1 VDWDEFGYEDDQRGD
16 DAYEESAREKIGGIF
31 EENRERVFFANQ
43 LAVLNEAEYFH
54 WITNRAIEHLIGEGL
69 IRTERRELA
78 SGSSIKLL
86 WHRAHRYFKRDAK
99 KVTELVEEYGSPN
112 MCAAIG
118 LHGETMI
125 LEGFARREFVMR
137 GRHANS
143 FRDVK
148 WTKTGHNLDFIFERD
163 GQAYGVEVKNTLS
176 YMSQAELNIKIE
188 MCEVL
193 NIKPVF
199 AVRFL
204 PKNWINDIVTA
215 GGYAMILKYQ
225 LYPWT
230 HADLAKRVARELE
243 LPVDSPR
250 ALADGTMD
258 RFVRWH
264 LKNV

>member
-1 VDWDEFGYEDDQRGD
+1 
-16 DAYEESAREKIGGIF
+16 
-31 EENRERVFFANQ
+31 
-43 LAVLNEAEYFH
+43 
-54 WITNRAIEHLIGEGL
+54 
-69 IRTERRELA
+69 
-78 SGSSIKLL
+78 
-86 WHRAHRYFKRDAK
+86 
-99 KVTELVEEYGSPN
+99 
-112 MCAAIG
+112 
-118 LHGETMI
+118 
-125 LEGFARREFVMR
+125 
-137 GRHANS
+137 
-143 FRDVK
+143 
-148 WTKTGHNLDFIFERD
+148 
-163 GQAYGVEVKNTLS
+163 
-176 YMSQAELNIKIE
+176 

-204 PKNWINDIVTA
+204 PKNWINDIISA

-230 HADLAKRVARELE
+230 HAALAKRVARELE